1 MGRPLNKRNF
11 KDAEGI
17 TVNFWDT
24 EATVPANVTNGYI
37 VKQTGSKTFV
47 CGGGEEKEECKL
59 VSKVPEAEGE
69 MAIILE
75 SGVYVTKIAGRK
87 LTASDGKTY
96 TWSIKTDAAD
106 NKSGGYFNLDN
117 D

>member
-17 TVNFWDT
+17 TVNYWDSK
-24 EATVPANVTNGYI
+24 AGVPVNVTNGYI

-47 CGGGEEKEECKL
+47 CAGGTEQEECKL
-59 VSKVPEAEGE
+59 VSKVPEAAGE

-75 SGVYVTKIAGRK
+75 NGLYVTKISGRK
-87 LTASDGKTY
+87 LTADTGATY
-96 TWSIKTDAAD
+96 TWNIKDGAAD
-106 NKSGGYFNLDN
+106 DKSGGYFNLDN